1 MGATRLPPLLNTTF
15 AKVTLSQAS
24 LRRWLPTLG
33 LVVLAVAVSPCSLDL
48 FDETRLYLSASLV
61 VLSLLLLG
69 NRGLLVGLVVSL
81 VAVLQWSQPLML
93 VLGLAELI
101 WLKLYL
107 DHVGQA
113 SQRRDNGWIVLA
125 DILFWVLVGIPLAFL
140 LFGVVMNLD
149 PSSVLNLAIRQ
160 GINGSINAIIGYL
173 IYVLFRLIGAVSQRQ
188 PALSIRGITLIALL
202 AAIVL
207 PCTALL
213 SQQSWQLQ
221 QAIGQEQLNRL
232 REVALIGGALDVDDI
247 GGLMQRQRQHGSM
260 QELRL
265 LEGGRI
271 LFDSNPALFGTLETH
286 YLSQPTTKRASG
298 PFPQGLELVV
308 PKVLV
313 VQPRAALRG
322 YWRYDSSIDLRADP
336 SLLPSLRQG
345 QQVLVVEP
353 ARSRIQELQEQ
364 GSKAQGILSWIVLLA
379 ALLAEACARAI
390 ESQFPE
396 LQPQAVPRR
405 EQRSNLREVDRLLQ
419 ALKREQEKG
428 LELWQR
434 LRHSEMERDNLR
446 EEVHT
451 LSIRDP
457 LTGCYNRAE
466 LYRWLDLEIQRSKR
480 ESRQLSLQLLEIDH
494 LRQLADSCGSPVV
507 EEMLRRVAAEIVQ
520 RTRSTDLVC
529 RLAEDQFAVLLPSCE
544 AEAARRVAELLCRTI
559 AALEVQ
565 SGGIHVAATL
575 SIGVAALRLD
585 QDDIES
591 LINRAENALYRAKA
605 EGRNRAVLI

>member
-1 MGATRLPPLLNTTF
+1 MGATRLPSLLNATF
-15 AKVTLSQAS
+15 AKVTLSKAS

-33 LVVLAVAVSPCSLDL
+33 LVVLAVAVSPCSFDL
-48 FDETRLYLSASLV
+48 FDETRLYPSASLV
-61 VLSLLLLG
+61 VVSLLLLG

-232 REVALIGGALDVDDI
+232 RQVALIGGALDVDDI

-286 YLSQPTTKRASG
+286 YLSQLTTKRASA

-308 PKVLV
+308 PKVLLE
-313 VQPRAALRG
+313 QPRAALRG

-494 LRQLADSCGSPVV
+494 LRQLADSCGSPVA

-565 SGGIHVAATL
+565 SDGIHVAATL